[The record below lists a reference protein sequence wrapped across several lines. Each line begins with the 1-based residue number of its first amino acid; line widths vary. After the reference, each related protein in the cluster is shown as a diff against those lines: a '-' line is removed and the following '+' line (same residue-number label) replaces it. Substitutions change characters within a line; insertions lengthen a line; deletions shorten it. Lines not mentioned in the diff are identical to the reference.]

1 MTELDLMQQQALK
14 DRLGDWKEDL
24 PLFEDYVTIYRIGAN
39 HELIGTE
46 EGSMKA
52 YTDHLECGGECLRYA
67 DMDGMAIYSRNA
79 MIIHH
84 PSVEGH
90 LEVKS
95 GIGFNALKYLY
106 VYNLKLDK

>member
-1 MTELDLMQQQALK
+1 M
-14 DRLGDWKEDL
+14 
-24 PLFEDYVTIYRIGAN
+24 FEDQVTIYRIGAN

-46 EGSMKA
+46 VGSFKA
-52 YTDHLECGGECLRYA
+52 YLDRLECGGESLDYA
-67 DMDGMAIYSRNA
+67 GMDGMAIYSRNA

-95 GIGFNALKYLY
+95 NMAFNALKYLY
-106 VYNLKLDK
+106 LYNFVNEK